1 MRTFPGSYTYI
12 LFCIIRFVTRHILRF
27 NINSTRYIG
36 PNYVLLLAIVHKIQ
50 ITDKIEIVYCI
61 FHKRSSINDDINLGG
76 GDLPKGDSKLYLRTY
91 FNMDFFNSLNRGK
104 NFLKNYL
111 TSTNLQSS
119 LVTDMFYQFYPTSGI
134 YSKLKSIPK
143 MFNRRSF
150 PKWISLYCFQNPNF
164 K

>member
-1 MRTFPGSYTYI
+1 MRTVNERATSFQLQWNRQRFPNKIFSLEIEKKWNYILAKFSPTTSFWLRNEYRNLFETFMRTFPGSYTYI

-76 GDLPKGDSKLYLRTY
+76 GDLPKGD
-91 FNMDFFNSLNRGK
+91 
-104 NFLKNYL
+104 
-111 TSTNLQSS
+111 
-119 LVTDMFYQFYPTSGI
+119 
-134 YSKLKSIPK
+134 
-143 MFNRRSF
+143 
-150 PKWISLYCFQNPNF
+150 ISP
-164 K
+164 